1 VKDPLAKRPLAA
13 LAAALAFVGICAAA
27 AAMLGPA

>member
-1 VKDPLAKRPLAA
+1 VKDPLAKRPLVA
-13 LAAALAFVGICAAA
+13 LAGALVFVGICAAA